1 MAEEVVKTTEE
12 EIKEETT
19 EVVAPVEGEPEKE
32 KVGFFTKAKNG
43 IKKFGNSKPGKVL
56 KVVGLVG
63 VGALGA
69 LGLSKVS
76 KMDGDPDIVIY
87 DLDDENGFKVVDE
100 SNN

>member
-1 MAEEVVKTTEE
+1 MAEETKTTELVE
-12 EIKEETT
+12 EVKEETT
-19 EVVAPVEGEPEKE
+19 EVTPVEEPEVE
-32 KVGFFTKAKNG
+32 KVGFFKKVGNG

-76 KMDGDPDIVIY
+76 SKESGEPDLVI
-87 DLDDENGFKVVDE
+87 DLDDSDVKIEEF
-100 SNN
+100 